1 MFPCLFTIS
10 NGFQGVG
17 PSKVSTGAFPQLLWE
32 DPCVQQSCSTA
43 SHLHQC
49 CVLGPHRAP
58 AAAKSSSRDKLLW
71 EFFSLPPV
79 CVVGFSFKCV
89 LQQIAWVRVEVSASI
104 WHRFPLDFQRLAMVR
119 SWLCYRLC
127 VTPGLIAVLSFPA
140 AGMGGCRVLAP
151 SEGRKCSEATLH
163 FRSSFKLWRYVW
175 GHGHWLRPTCM
186 WVILDCFKN
195 QVV

>member
-1 MFPCLFTIS
+1 MFPCLFTVS
-10 NGFQGVG
+10 NRFQGTG
-17 PSKVSTGAFPQLLWE
+17 PSKVSTRAFPQLLWE

-43 SHLHQC
+43 SHLHLG

-71 EFFSLPPV
+71 EFFFCHQSVLWDLVLSV
-79 CVVGFSFKCV
+79 CCKRIV
-89 LQQIAWVRVEVSASI
+89 WVRVEVSASI

-127 VTPGLIAVLSFPA
+127 VTPGLIVVLSFPA
-140 AGMGGCRVLAP
+140 AGMGGCRVPAP
-151 SEGRKCSEATLH
+151 NEGRKCSEATLH

>member
-1 MFPCLFTIS
+1 MDFKEWDRAKCLQELFLSSSGRTH
-10 NGFQGVG
+10 
-17 PSKVSTGAFPQLLWE
+17 VS
-32 DPCVQQSCSTA
+32 S
-43 SHLHQC
+43 
-49 CVLGPHRAP
+49 R
-58 AAAKSSSRDKLLW
+58 AAAPPAICTRAVCWARIVLLLPPSPPPGTSCC
-71 EFFSLPPV
+71 ESFFTLPPV

-140 AGMGGCRVLAP
+140 AGTGGCRVLAP